1 MLNLTGTHQID
12 TMSAKY
18 DKIGVHYNTTR
29 KADPFLV
36 GKLFEHLSPEADG
49 IYLDVGCGTGNYSIE
64 LQKRGVNLIGIDPS
78 ERMLEKAR
86 SRNDKIDWRQGKV
99 EELELEDK
107 SIDGAIGSLTIHHWS
122 DLQKAF
128 SELHRVI
135 KPGGR
140 LVIFTSTSEQMKGY
154 WLNHYFP
161 KMLSDS
167 IDQMP
172 SYDAIENAMK
182 SGGFEIIGLDN
193 YFISP
198 DLEDKFLYC
207 GKHDPE
213 VYFDEKIRRGIS
225 SFSSLANRAEV
236 DEGLDR
242 LRNDIDNGKVWDVID
257 SFKNDKGD
265 YLYVIAR
272 NSQK

>member
-36 GKLFEHLSPEADG
+36 GKLFEHLSPEADR